1 MAPQPATPP
10 PATPLPANATIG
22 ILGGGQLGRMT
33 ALAAAPLGYR
43 CHIYDPHA
51 AGGPAAQVSAA
62 STSAAWDDWSALDA
76 FAEAVDVVTYEFE
89 NVPVETV
96 EYLMKRVPVRPGPMA
111 LEVAQHRVE
120 EKSFAQSKGLETA
133 HFWGVTT
140 LDELIDGLAAVG
152 VPSILKTCRLG
163 YDGKGQIRVDM
174 DTSLAKVWDDLA
186 SDDAI
191 LERMVPFTT
200 EVSVIAARGVGGEI
214 VCFPVTENS
223 HDDGILR
230 RSVVPAQIP
239 DEIAAAARHAAET
252 LIAALDI
259 VGLLAVEMF
268 VTAEGEVLVN
278 EMAPRPHNSGHWTQN
293 GCATSQFE
301 QFVRAVAGLPL
312 GPTDILSETEMVNL
326 IGDDVD
332 AVPGYLADPAAHVH
346 LYGKAEARPGRK
358 MGHVNRRLSPRRG

>member
-1 MAPQPATPP
+1 MALQ
-10 PATPLPANATIG
+10 PLPANAVIG

-43 CHIYDPHA
+43 CHIYDPDA
-51 AGGPAAQVSAA
+51 DGGPAAQVSFAA
-62 STSAAWDDWSALDA
+62 TSAAWDDWAALDA

-89 NVPVETV
+89 NVPVATV
-96 EYLMKRVPVRPGPMA
+96 EYLMKRVAVRPGPMA
-111 LEVAQHRVE
+111 LEVAQHRVT
-120 EKSFAQSKGLETA
+120 EKSFARDQGLETA
-133 HFWGVTT
+133 QFWGVTT
-140 LDELIDGLAAVG
+140 LDELIDGLSAVG
-152 VPSILKTCRLG
+152 VPAILKTCRLG

-174 DTSLAKVWDDLA
+174 ESSLATVWEELG

-191 LERMVPFTT
+191 LERMVPFVT
-200 EVSVIAARGVGGEI
+200 EVSVIAARGADGEI
-214 VCFPVTENS
+214 ACFPVTENS
-223 HDDGILR
+223 HEDGILR
-230 RSVVPAQIP
+230 RSVVPARVS
-239 DEIAAAARHAAET
+239 DAVAAAARKAAET
-252 LIAALDI
+252 LIDGLDI

-268 VTAEGEVLVN
+268 VTEDGEVLIN
-278 EMAPRPHNSGHWTQN
+278 EVAPRPHNSGHWTQN

-312 GPTDILSETEMVNL
+312 GPTDILCDSEMLNL

-332 AVPGYLADPAAHVH
+332 KVSGYLRDPDAHVH

>member
-1 MAPQPATPP
+1 MPQTPE
-10 PATPLPANATIG
+10 PLPANAVIG

-43 CHIYDPHA
+43 CHIYDPDA
-51 AGGPAAQVSAA
+51 AGGPAAQVSYAA
-62 STSAAWDDWSALDA
+62 TSAAWDDWAALDA
-76 FAEAVDVVTYEFE
+76 FADAVDVVTYEFE

-96 EYLMKRVPVRPGPMA
+96 EHLMKRVPVRPGPTA
-111 LEVAQHRVE
+111 LEVAQHRVM
-120 EKSFAQSKGLETA
+120 EKSFAREQGLETA
-133 HFWGVTT
+133 QFWGVTT
-140 LDELIDGLAAVG
+140 LDELIDGLSAVG
-152 VPSILKTCRLG
+152 VPAILKTCRLG

-174 DTSLAKVWDDLA
+174 DTSLSTAWDDLG

-191 LERMVPFTT
+191 LERMVPFVT

-214 VCFPVTENS
+214 ACFPVTENS
-223 HDDGILR
+223 HEGGILR
-230 RSVVPAQIP
+230 RSVVPAQVSA
-239 DEIAAAARHAAET
+239 DVAEAARKAAET

-268 VTAEGEVLVN
+268 VTEDGEVLIN

-301 QFVRAVAGLPL
+301 QFVRAVVGLPL
-312 GPTDILSETEMVNL
+312 GPTDILCDSEMLNL
-326 IGDDVD
+326 IGDDVEQ
-332 AVPGYLADPAAHVH
+332 VPGYLRDPEAHVH